1 MNWRVEMNIDT
12 HSHFWPKSFLEAMHS
27 GKEYFGWKPKKVGDK
42 LAISLGDVTL
52 TFPVPKVD
60 LDDLDARFKARNE
73 YQPISMEALQI
84 VGFLWCQHLEADD
97 ALKYATLVN
106 DELADVQAK
115 RPDRFRGMGMVPIQ
129 SVEFAER
136 EIKRLKNELGIT
148 SLAMPTSYRGE
159 NSDEG
164 NLLKIIEIAAKEDM
178 SMSFHATY
186 LNPVGNDRFP
196 RYYFMNSFGAP
207 AETSLSLMSLIY
219 SGFFDRFPE
228 ARIQFMQGG
237 GCVPYSVM
245 RFTQRYNERDDCRVM
260 DHPPHEYLSKIYFD
274 CLTHD
279 DLSLRLLIGRAG
291 IDKIMIG
298 TDYPFKSDHP
308 GGASNWIRNGV
319 LEKSE
324 IDKVAY
330 QNAARFLRL
339 PKELLPNS

>member
-1 MNWRVEMNIDT
+1 MNIDT

-27 GKEYFGWKPKKVGDK
+27 DKEYFGWKPKKVGDK

>member
-1 MNWRVEMNIDT
+1 MNIDT
-12 HSHFWPKSFLEAMHS
+12 HSHFWPKSFLQAMHS
-27 GKEYFGWKPKKVGDK
+27 GEDYFGWQPKDVNGK
-42 LAISLGDVTL
+42 LGISLDGTTL

-60 LDDLDARFKARNE
+60 LEDLDARYEARNS

-84 VGFLWCQHLEADD
+84 VGFLWCQHLDETD
-97 ALKYATLVN
+97 ASSYAKLVN
-106 DELADVQAK
+106 DELAEVQAK
-115 RPDRFRGMGMVPIQ
+115 RPDRYRGLGLVPIQ
-129 SVEFAER
+129 SIELAER
-136 EIKRLKNELGIT
+136 EIKRLKHELGIT
-148 SLAMPTSYRGE
+148 SLAMPTSYRGQ
-159 NSDEG
+159 NTDEG

-207 AETSLSLMSLIY
+207 LETSLSLMSLIY

-245 RFTQRYNERDDCRVM
+245 RFTQRYEEREDCRVM
-260 DHPPHEYLSKIYFD
+260 AHPPHEYLRKIYFD

-291 IDKIMIG
+291 INQIMIG

-319 LEKSE
+319 LQPDEV
-324 IDKVAY
+324 DKVAY
-330 QNAARFLRL
+330 KNAVRFLNL
-339 PKELLPNS
+339 EPELVISK